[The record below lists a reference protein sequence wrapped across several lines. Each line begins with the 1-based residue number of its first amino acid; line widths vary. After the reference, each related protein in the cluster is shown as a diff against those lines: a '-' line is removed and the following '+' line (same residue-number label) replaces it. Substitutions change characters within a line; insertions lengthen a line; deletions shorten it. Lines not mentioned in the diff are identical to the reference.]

1 MQDFTLFDAGVAA
14 IIIVS
19 AVLAYSRGLTREIMS
34 IAGWVGAAVVAF
46 FFAPQAVP
54 FVKEIPVVT
63 DLIGENCELGI
74 LSAFAGVFTIALI
87 VIALFTPL
95 ISGVI
100 QKSAL
105 GSIDGG
111 LGFLFGVVRGL
122 VLVVAALVAYDF
134 FIAGGQGF
142 SVVENS
148 KTRAILADQQ
158 AQLKSYIPTDIPTW
172 LIGPY
177 NELTQ
182 SCVATNTAPVDPATP
197 APASPIPTEGANG

>member
-1 MQDFTLFDAGVAA
+1 MEDYTLFDAGVAA
-14 IIIVS
+14 IIFIS
-19 AVLAYSRGLTREIMS
+19 AVLAYSRGLTREVMS

-54 FVKEIPVVT
+54 FVKEIPIVN
-63 DLIGENCELGI
+63 DLIGENCELGV

-95 ISGVI
+95 ISGAI

-134 FIAGGQGF
+134 FIAGGEGF
-142 SVVENS
+142 DIVENS
-148 KTRAILADQQ
+148 KTRQMLAEQQ
-158 AQLKSYIPTDIPTW
+158 AQLKEYIPTEVPEW
-172 LIGPY
+172 LVGPY
-177 NELTQ
+177 EELTS
-182 SCVATNTAPVDPATP
+182 SCTGGDATPEAAPEATP
-197 APASPIPTEGANG
+197 AEPATTEG

>member
-1 MQDFTLFDAGVAA
+1 MEDYTLFDAAVAA
-14 IIIVS
+14 IIFIS
-19 AVLAYSRGLTREIMS
+19 AILAYSRGLTREVMS

-54 FVKEIPVVT
+54 FVKEIPVVN

-95 ISGVI
+95 ISGII

-134 FIAGGQGF
+134 FIAGGEGF
-142 SVVENS
+142 DIVENS
-148 KTRAILADQQ
+148 KTRQILAEQQ
-158 AQLKSYIPTDIPTW
+158 EQLKSYIPTEVPDW

-177 NELTQ
+177 EELTS
-182 SCVATNTAPVDPATP
+182 SCTGGETTPEAAPETPAT
-197 APASPIPTEGANG
+197 TEG